1 MIETRDISEMVGG
14 KELKEVATV
23 SCIFVISVK
32 LRVEFAGYKG
42 EKKVALVVALM
53 NPFEQQYVIS
63 AEK

>member
-1 MIETRDISEMVGG
+1 MVGG
-14 KELKEVATV
+14 KDLNEVATV